1 MNLKSKLPFF
11 IQQAKKSE
19 AKEPIWLEYLESD
32 GNQYIDTGV
41 VINTNNY
48 RKEIVLSN
56 VAEGT
61 NSNLPVINGSQNVTD
76 SNKRSPYI
84 GLTPVG
90 KLAVGYATQGA
101 SGSSYRF
108 SNPTTA
114 TLFVLERK
122 PTGFMFTDGTD
133 TYNWEYSGS
142 HDLTNLSEW
151 LFAGNFNQVN
161 NYNASGRIYGYR
173 LYIDDVLVRDMRP
186 CLHPTT
192 RRPAMYDMVGKKYYY
207 NQGASEF
214 KYEESFI
221 KLDYIETD
229 QSSYINTGYLPDI
242 NVTEFDFEFMNYPQ
256 TQSLSGLIGSR
267 QGYGSYSY
275 NFFYTNS
282 QVIQIDW
289 DYTTLT
295 RVNAPCANNEKH
307 ILSVKISEDGT
318 KSYTYLDGVQ
328 VKESNASNHYKSKYA
343 FWVGQFNN
351 AGTGYN
357 YGAPIRIY
365 SLKIYDNKMLAR
377 DYIPVRMNDGQ
388 FGLYDFITG
397 MFYGN
402 AGKSGAFKGYIGDMQ
417 VGEYLESDSTAY
429 IDTGVAGDND
439 GLAINVT
446 FLAQKLYT
454 NGHIYGN
461 FFASGAHNSTRLMIY
476 SNVEYFA
483 NLNNTNDAYVSALS
497 DKTIGVKHTI
507 YQDFDKIVVDGAEVV
522 KTNKTKSTANNTNLA
537 LFNRSV
543 SNPITRDLGLRIFS
557 CQIYYS
563 GAIIAKM
570 IPAKL
575 SDGRIGMWDLVRNK
589 LYENQGTGEFIF
601 G

>member
-19 AKEPIWLEYLESD
+19 AKEPIWLEYLESN
-32 GNQYIDTGV
+32 GTQYIDTGV
-41 VINTNNY
+41 IIDTNNY

-56 VAEGT
+56 VAKG
-61 NSNLPVINGSQNVTD
+61 SNNQLPIIFGSQNVTD

-84 GLTPVG
+84 GLKTDG
-90 KLAVGYATQGA
+90 KLAVGYTSQGA
-101 SGSSYRF
+101 SGSSYTF

-173 LYIDDVLVRDMRP
+173 LYIDDVLVRDLRP
-186 CLHPTT
+186 CLHPET

-207 NQGASEF
+207 NKGAGAF

-229 QSSYINTGYLPDI
+229 QNSYINTGYLPDI

-267 QGYGSYSY
+267 QGYGAYSY

-289 DYTTLT
+289 DYTTVN
-295 RVNAPCANNEKH
+295 RVNVKCTNNEKH

-328 VKESNASNHYKSKYA
+328 VKESNASKPYKSKYT

-351 AGTGYN
+351 GGTGYN

-365 SLKIYDNKMLAR
+365 SLKIYDNKMLVR
-377 DYIPVRMNDGQ
+377 DYIPVRMNDGR

-417 VGEYLESDSTAY
+417 VGEYLESDKSAY
-429 IDTGVAGDND
+429 IDTEYTPTQGIEMTLNGVIHDDSDNYTHCIFSAGTGNYQLIVLSS
-439 GLAINVT
+439 GSGNGGYYKYFATGGAINV
-446 FLAQKLYT
+446 AMNRNVKNKYEVKSNGELYV
-454 NGHIYGN
+454 NGVLVGTSAPTGDVN
-461 FFASGAHNSTRLMIY
+461 TSLWLFRRANDTSGLLGRIGMVTIKH
-476 SNVEYFA
+476 SNE
-483 NLNNTNDAYVSALS
+483 
-497 DKTIGVKHTI
+497 
-507 YQDFDKIVVDGAEVV
+507 
-522 KTNKTKSTANNTNLA
+522 
-537 LFNRSV
+537 
-543 SNPITRDLGLRIFS
+543 
-557 CQIYYS
+557 
-563 GAIIAKM
+563 IIANM

-601 G
+601 E

>member
-11 IQQAKKSE
+11 IQQAKAVE

-32 GNQYIDTGV
+32 GTQYFDTGV

-56 VAEGT
+56 VAKGT
-61 NSNLPVINGSQNVTD
+61 NSNLPVIFGSQNVTD
-76 SNKRSPYI
+76 SNKRSPYL
-84 GLTPVG
+84 GLKTDG
-90 KLAVGYATQGA
+90 KLAVGYTTQGA
-101 SGSSYRF
+101 SNSSYTF

-161 NYNASGRIYGYR
+161 SYNASGRIYGYR
-173 LYIDDVLVRDMRP
+173 LYVDDILVRDMRP
-186 CLHPTT
+186 CLHPET
-192 RRPAMYDMVGKKYYY
+192 RRPAMYDIVEKKYYY
-207 NQGASEF
+207 NQGAGGC
-214 KYEESFI
+214 KYEETFI

-229 QSSYINTGYLPDI
+229 QNSYINTGYLPDI

-267 QGYGSYSY
+267 LGYGSYSY

-328 VKESNASNHYKSKYA
+328 VKESNASNHYKSKYT

-377 DYIPVRMNDGQ
+377 DYIPVRMNDGTL
-388 FGLYDFITG
+388 GLYDFITG

-417 VGEYLESDSTAY
+417 VGEYLESDKSAY
-429 IDTGVAGDND
+429 IDTEYTPTQGIEMTLNGVIHDDSDNYTHCIFSAGTGNYQLIVLSS
-439 GLAINVT
+439 GSGNGGYYKYFATGGAINVAMNRNVKNKYEVKSNGELYVNGV
-446 FLAQKLYT
+446 LAGTSAPTGDVNTSLWLFRRANDTSGLKGRIGT
-454 NGHIYGN
+454 VTIKNGSKVI
-461 FFASGAHNSTRLMIY
+461 
-476 SNVEYFA
+476 A
-483 NLNNTNDAYVSALS
+483 N
-497 DKTIGVKHTI
+497 
-507 YQDFDKIVVDGAEVV
+507 
-522 KTNKTKSTANNTNLA
+522 
-537 LFNRSV
+537 
-543 SNPITRDLGLRIFS
+543 
-557 CQIYYS
+557 
-563 GAIIAKM
+563 M

-575 SDGRIGMWDLVRNK
+575 SDGRIGMWDFVRGK
-589 LYENQGTGEFIF
+589 LFENQGAGEFIF
-601 G
+601 E